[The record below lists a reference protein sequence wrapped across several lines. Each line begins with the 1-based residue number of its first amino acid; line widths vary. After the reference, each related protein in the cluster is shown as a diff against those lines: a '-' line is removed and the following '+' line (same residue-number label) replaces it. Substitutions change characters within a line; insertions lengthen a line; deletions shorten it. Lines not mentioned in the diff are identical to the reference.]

1 MKSFSSIIKKNYITN
16 IEQLKE
22 SIQSINEASNTKKD
36 GKYFFNKILFFT
48 NERDS
53 KHNKTLKNLEEAI
66 LGENH

>member
-22 SIQSINEASNTKKD
+22 SIQSINEASNIKKD

-48 NERDS
+48 NERD
-53 KHNKTLKNLEEAI
+53 
-66 LGENH
+66 